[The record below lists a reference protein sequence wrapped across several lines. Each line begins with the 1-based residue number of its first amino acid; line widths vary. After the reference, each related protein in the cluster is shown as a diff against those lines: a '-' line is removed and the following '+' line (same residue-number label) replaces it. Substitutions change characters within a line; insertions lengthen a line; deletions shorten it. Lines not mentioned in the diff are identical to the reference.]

1 MATSFKKDPDA
12 TLDYTVNWADW
23 LTPIADTI
31 STVTWIPG
39 AGLTVVSQSN
49 TATEATAFV
58 SGGTLDDSHIL
69 TCRITTTGGR
79 TDDRSITLKI
89 VNR

>member
-1 MATSFKKDPDA
+1 MATFKKDPDA
-12 TLDYTVNWADW
+12 TLDYTFDW
-23 LTPIADTI
+23 SAYLTPLSDVIQSATFVADAPLIT
-31 STVTWIPG
+31 
-39 AGLTVVSQSN
+39 SN
-49 TATEATAFV
+49 PSHTPTAATCFV
-58 SGGTLDDSHIL
+58 SGGVAGTQLTL

>member
-1 MATSFKKDPDA
+1 MAVFKKDPDA
-12 TLDYTVNWADW
+12 TLDYTFDW
-23 LTPIADTI
+23 SAYLTPLGDTI
-31 STVTWIPG
+31 ATATFVAGT
-39 AGLTVVSQSN
+39 GLTTSN
-49 TATEATAFV
+49 PSHTPTAATCFV
-58 SGGTLDDSHIL
+58 SGGTVGDVLTL